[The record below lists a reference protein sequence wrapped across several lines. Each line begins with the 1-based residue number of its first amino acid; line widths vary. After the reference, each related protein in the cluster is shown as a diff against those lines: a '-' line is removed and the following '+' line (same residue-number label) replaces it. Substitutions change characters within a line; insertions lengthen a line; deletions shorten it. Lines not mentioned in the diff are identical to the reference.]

1 MSRNKQKGT
10 SFETALVPFLRV
22 LWPHARRTG
31 SESLGSGDF
40 AETWP
45 FVIES
50 KSRKELR
57 LGEWMKQIEVA
68 AERIRQRDGV
78 TLFPVVIHKRRMF
91 GAHRA
96 YVTQPVETWI
106 LSLLTLLDFSDAERE
121 RLRAKLME
129 LSPSDAATLE
139 VDPFKAAEA
148 HPNSFPVGARK
159 ETTT

>member
-1 MSRNKQKGT
+1 MSKNKQKGT
-10 SFETALVPFLRV
+10 GFETALVPFLKV
-22 LWPHARRTG
+22 LWPSARRTG

-45 FVIES
+45 FLLEA
-50 KSRKELR
+50 KNRKELR

-68 AERIRQRDGV
+68 AERMRQKSGV
-78 TLFPVVIHKRRMF
+78 VLFPAVIHKRRNF

-106 LSLLTLLDFSDAERE
+106 LSLLTLLDFSDVERE

-129 LSPSDAATLE
+129 LTPSDAATLE
-139 VDPFKAAEA
+139 TDPFLAATLN
-148 HPNSFPVGARK
+148 PNSFPVGARK
-159 ETTT
+159 DTT